1 MNRLRPFTTASPLSV
16 EEMIPRNWAVTNGS
30 STTVVR
36 FDAGFVAPSN
46 RVARSAAS
54 RAAFARSNA
63 SGERPTLNPKPVCVS
78 SPSSAS
84 VDTLT

>member
-1 MNRLRPFTTASPLSV
+1 MPSS
-16 EEMIPRNWAVTNGS
+16 WAVTNGS

-36 FDAGFVAPSN
+36 RRRRLGRAEQAGRPLGGL
-46 RVARSAAS
+46 AS
-54 RAAFARSNA
+54 GRGEIEQS
-63 SGERPTLNPKPVCVS
+63 SGERPTLNPKPVWVS